1 MKPQCIFL
9 FENNTMEIPPVVG
22 CQDSMLALT
31 NGTPKA
37 EAVETLSLSRRDG
50 SSRNARCFREH
61 FSHRFEGNL
70 QFFCFDAPQI
80 LDNFWVWEFWR
91 TFWEILDYKMMNRID
106 AFSERR
112 GTGSKSVWIPWS
124 PWWRTASSWERS
136 PQKQMLSL
144 TWILDVP
151 KKNT

>member
-37 EAVETLSLSRRDG
+37 EAVETLSLSRRIEPQGMPDVSG
-50 SSRNARCFREH
+50 NI
-61 FSHRFEGNL
+61 FSHRFEANL

-80 LDNFWVWEFWR
+80 LETFRVWEFWR
-91 TFWEILDYKMMNRID
+91 TFWEISDYKMKPID

-112 GTGSKSVWIPWS
+112 GTGSKSVWSPWS
-124 PWWRTASSWERS
+124 PW
-136 PQKQMLSL
+136 
-144 TWILDVP
+144 
-151 KKNT
+151 